1 MAIDFS
7 LSELV
12 ALSVESFFYGIY
24 FVLFFSSFKVL
35 LNKRKTI
42 SGATPLLAVAG
53 VLGILITWHM
63 ITDGIRTVYAFKKD
77 QEPLGSDLYYANVA
91 SSLSLIKTSL
101 YFVTTIIFDAF
112 ILHRCYVVWDRNY
125 LVILLPFI
133 VWLADIGTGIA
144 SVQGL
149 SGLTTGDSVFI
160 QKQERITKSFL
171 SSTVAVNGLC
181 TLLIAYRL
189 WTRQATM
196 RDSRK
201 AFGLTREAA
210 IMAESGA
217 IYSIT
222 LILIIS
228 TYASKSNSFNVFL
241 DMASPI
247 IGIAFSLIIIRL
259 GVNAAEATHISMQG
273 MGQPIPEDNRS
284 IAGSMVKEP
293 LPQSEAH
300 TAV

>member
-24 FVLFFSSFKVL
+24 FVLFGSAVKVL
-35 LNKRKTI
+35 LNKRKSI
-42 SGATPLLAVAG
+42 SGTTPLLALAG
-53 VLGILITWHM
+53 VLGVLITWHVL
-63 ITDGIRTVYAFKKD
+63 TDAARLVYAFKRD
-77 QEPLGSDLYYANVA
+77 LAPLGPDLYYANVA
-91 SSLSLIKTSL
+91 STLSLIKTSL
-101 YFVTTIIFDAF
+101 YLVITVIFDAF
-112 ILHRCYVVWDRNY
+112 ILYRCFVVWDRNC
-125 LVILLPFI
+125 LVILLPFL
-133 VWLADIGTGIA
+133 VFLADIGTGIA
-144 SVQGL
+144 AVQGL
-149 SGLTTGDSVFI
+149 SGLTKGDTVFI
-160 QKQERITKSFL
+160 QKQEKITKSFL

-189 WTRQATM
+189 WTRHSTL

-222 LILIIS
+222 MILVIA

-241 DMASPI
+241 DMASPV
-247 IGIAFSLIIIRL
+247 IGVAFSLIVLRI
-259 GVNAAEATHISMQG
+259 GEDATEATHISMQG
-273 MGQPIPEDNRS
+273 MGQPIPEENRS
-284 IAGSMVKEP
+284 IAESMVKES
-293 LPQSEAH
+293 LPHSEAH
-300 TAV
+300 AAV